1 MLFKFVTRSDRSITG
16 IEVDRWRISGT
27 VDENTME
34 KMRSRLQT
42 ILNTHVDNIFITW
55 FDGVDY
61 CSIHDADD
69 LKEAVEAMLKQNIRC
84 LRIFASV
91 SRAKRLALSSY
102 ASSPQHTK
110 ASQEYNRVTP
120 SGNQTLVDLTLKA
133 LANYLTY
140 ENRRESRPRIDVLRT
155 MGFQQR
161 SSYLRKIICSANG
174 DLNTVIELI
183 EAMRRP
189 RTLNHKRV
197 PDYSSVD

>member
-16 IEVDRWRISGT
+16 IEVDRWRINGT
-27 VDENTME
+27 VDESTVE
-34 KMRSRLQT
+34 KMRSRLKT

-61 CSIHDADD
+61 CSIHDVDD
-69 LKEAVEAMLKQNIRC
+69 LKDAVEAMLKQNIRC

-91 SRAKRLALSSY
+91 SRAKRPVLSPCET
-102 ASSPQHTK
+102 SPQHITM
-110 ASQEYNRVTP
+110 SQKYNVVTP
-120 SGNQTLVDLTLKA
+120 SGNQNLVDLTLKA

-140 ENRRESRPRIDVLRT
+140 ENRRVPSPRIDVLRT

-161 SSYLRKIICSANG
+161 DSYLRKVICSADG
-174 DLNTVIELI
+174 DLNTVIDLI

-189 RTLNHKRV
+189 QMV
-197 PDYSSVD
+197 SSCVQL

>member
-1 MLFKFVTRSDRSITG
+1 MLFKFITRSDRSITG
-16 IEVDRWRISGT
+16 IEVDRWRINGT
-27 VDENTME
+27 VDESTME
-34 KMRSRLQT
+34 KMKSRLRT

-69 LKEAVEAMLKQNIRC
+69 LKDAVEVMLKQNIRC

-91 SRAKRLALSSY
+91 SRAKRPALSPCE
-102 ASSPQHTK
+102 SSPQHITL
-110 ASQEYNRVTP
+110 SQKCNAVAP
-120 SGNQTLVDLTLKA
+120 SGNQNLVDLTLKA

-140 ENRRESRPRIDVLRT
+140 ENRRTPSPRIDVLRK

-161 SSYLRKIICSANG
+161 GSYLRKIICSANG
-174 DLNTVIELI
+174 DLNTVIDLI

-189 RTLNHKRV
+189 QKV
-197 PDYSSVD
+197 PSCVQL